1 MGTENAFI
9 PFTRLVADRSD
20 SAGGFNGNVV
30 LHKTST
36 EIVIKLIL
44 ACVPKLKKKKMK
56 IEKWFLLDEDSTC
69 RDRT

>member
-9 PFTRLVADRSD
+9 PFTRLVADRRD

-30 LHKTST
+30 FHKTST

-44 ACVPKLKKKKMK
+44 ACVPKFKKKMK

>member
-30 LHKTST
+30 FHKAST
-36 EIVIKLIL
+36 ETVIKLIW
-44 ACVPKLKKKKMK
+44 VRFPKFKKNENGKMAS
-56 IEKWFLLDEDSTC
+56 L
-69 RDRT
+69 R

>member
-30 LHKTST
+30 FHKTST

-44 ACVPKLKKKKMK
+44 ACVPKLKKKSENRKMVS
-56 IEKWFLLDEDSTC
+56 LG
-69 RDRT
+69 

>member
-30 LHKTST
+30 FHKTST

-44 ACVPKLKKKKMK
+44 ACVPKLKKKVK